1 MRKELSYRGM
11 STTQLIEKIK
21 ELADSANYC
30 EIEGYLC
37 RAICLLEQY
46 RDEYDSVHKNDDY
59 DWYD

>member
-11 STTQLIEKIK
+11 STSTLIEKLRN
-21 ELADSANYC
+21 LADSADYC

-46 RDEYDSVHKNDDY
+46 RDEYDFIHRDD
-59 DWYD
+59 D